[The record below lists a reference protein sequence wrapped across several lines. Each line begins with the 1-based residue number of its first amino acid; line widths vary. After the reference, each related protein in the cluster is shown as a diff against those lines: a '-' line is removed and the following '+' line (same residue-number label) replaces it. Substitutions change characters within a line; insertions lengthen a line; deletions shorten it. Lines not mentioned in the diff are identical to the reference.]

1 MDFNVYAKIS
11 ELFLKEEGEEF
22 LFARC
27 FLMLEWNLP
36 NQPHQPDQSQTHQS
50 EAL

>member
-27 FLMLEWNLP
+27 FLTLEWNLP
-36 NQPHQPDQSQTHQS
+36 NQLHQPDQSQTHQS